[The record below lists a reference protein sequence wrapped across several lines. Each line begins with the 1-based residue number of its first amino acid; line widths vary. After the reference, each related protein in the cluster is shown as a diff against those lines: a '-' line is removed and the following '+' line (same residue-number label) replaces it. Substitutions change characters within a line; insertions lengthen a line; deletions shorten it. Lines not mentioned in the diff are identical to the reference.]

1 MLMALTNT
9 QFQSIIIFLALS
21 IVIGNSAPSGG
32 LTVEENQKR
41 LDSCGGD
48 ALPTPSR
55 NTDGVS
61 ISKKA
66 KIAWLTCLINGMS
79 LTTASIISSRHIITS
94 SFLVIDGISWRWSIS
109 GEQVKFSDCMN
120 GMDLEVPQREHQ
132 RVFLKHLTTNGDAR
146 IVRAFILGICDPEKK
161 TLVGPSPPFRL
172 MVAELDQN
180 LEEKVPCLADDTT
193 EILHGSIFDKYGS
206 ALVPTYQGA
215 KDVDITHRKLKLQLG
230 KKSDNPDLMLTEAY
244 HDNATFAAALTKID
258 NNKRSTIIG
267 IGTQGIPRG
276 KYQNTSSFFNIVH
289 YQHRICDLVGICPKG
304 TGKLT
309 QAEDTVRAENCGKDH
324 LDPTVASSVL
334 SQQWYGSLKYKG
346 SNNVFPA
353 IMISSR
359 HLLASAEILEKW
371 GRDVVD
377 GKCANGI
384 KYIEVHKTLFNGLEV
399 GVESARFKTSSPSI
413 LRGFILLVCDVNV
426 KSEVQ
431 EGNVNYPMVL
441 ELNGV
446 YEGSSPCLWIDISTS
461 SDPSTQIESSL
472 DSFDTVNM
480 QFIDRKI
487 WIENP
492 EKHNHK
498 LNQFLPYII
507 ENSGTGGALVE
518 ITNGRTLLL
527 GLGGSNSRKA
537 SDKKMFYNMIK
548 LHDALCPMVGIC
560 KKVTTVI
567 VPKTT
572 TTTTTTTTPSL
583 KPSATFQNSKANAT
597 TISDTP
603 QPITFPTSAPTTAPE
618 YSDLV
623 EIPNRRPEI
632 DVDQE
637 YEEYLAQKKA
647 SEADYVD
654 VDDDIVVTPSG
665 GLTVEE
671 NQKRLD
677 SCGGDALPTPSVNR
691 TGLPLPKQAT
701 RLAWLTC
708 LMHNNSQHRRHKQY
722 SNPTTASIIPS
733 RHIITSSSLVIDV
746 NWKWL
751 KSNGQVKFSDCPN
764 GMDLEVP
771 EEELKSLF
779 LNYLIK
785 PASEKDQRVAKI
797 VRAYI
802 LGICD
807 PKKGSLVGP
816 NPPFKPMTD
825 ISEENI
831 LDTYGFRYV
840 NSSVQQSASVMT
852 HRKLKLVQKSY
863 KPHLMLTEA
872 YHDNTTFAAALTKID
887 NNKRSTII
895 GIGTQGIPRGKYQN
909 TSSFFNIVHYQHRIC
924 DLVGICPK
932 GTGKLAPAEDSAR
945 AENCGKDHLDPTVAS
960 SVLSQQW
967 YGSLKYKGSNNVFP
981 AIMIS
986 SRHLLAST
994 EVFKDYE
1001 QFYQKSIDMQCSGET
1016 YYNVVSNQLLSRL
1029 KVTIAQFKTPATF
1042 ILRAYVLRYCGA
1054 TSAVQI
1060 GHMSYPMILE
1070 VNQKYQGSPPCLW
1083 NDPAIQLEPSLVNYD
1098 TANMKFFYDDILLPN
1113 PEKYTHYIDVNT
1125 NRSGSGGALVKF
1137 TDGREILLGIG
1148 GSNERKSPQ
1157 TICFYSTVL
1166 LHDAL
1171 CSMLGICKKLTTVI
1185 VPKTTTTTTTTTT
1198 PSLKPS
1204 ATFQNSKA
1212 NATTI
1217 SDNPQPITFPTSAP
1231 TTAPEYSDLVEIP
1244 NRRPEIDV
1252 DQEYEEYLA

>member
-21 IVIGNSAPSGG
+21 IVIGNSPPSGG
-32 LTVEENQKR
+32 LTAEENQKR

-61 ISKKA
+61 ISTKT
-66 KIAWLTCLINGMS
+66 KIAWLTCAWINGMS

-120 GMDLEVPQREHQ
+120 GMDLEVPQRERQ
-132 RVFLKHLTTNGDAR
+132 SIYLNQLPTIGVAN
-146 IVRAFILGICDPEKK
+146 IVRAFILGVCDPEKK

-193 EILHGSIFDKYGS
+193 EILHGSIFDTYGS

-304 TGKLT
+304 TGNLT
-309 QAEDTVRAENCGKDH
+309 QAEDTVRAENCG
-324 LDPTVASSVL
+324 
-334 SQQWYGSLKYKG
+334 
-346 SNNVFPA
+346 
-353 IMISSR
+353 
-359 HLLASAEILEKW
+359 
-371 GRDVVD
+371 RD
-377 GKCANGI
+377 K
-384 KYIEVHKTLFNGLEV
+384 
-399 GVESARFKTSSPSI
+399 
-413 LRGFILLVCDVNV
+413 
-426 KSEVQ
+426 
-431 EGNVNYPMVL
+431 
-441 ELNGV
+441 LN
-446 YEGSSPCLWIDISTS
+446 
-461 SDPSTQIESSL
+461 PSTQIESSL

-537 SDKKMFYNMIK
+537 SDKEMFYNMIK

-618 YSDLV
+618 YSDLL

-632 DVDQE
+632 DVDEE

-654 VDDDIVVTPSG
+654 VDDDIVMLMALTNTQFQSIIIFLALSIVIGNSAPSG

-671 NQKRLD
+671 NQKRLN

-691 TGLPLPKQAT
+691 TGLPLPKQPT

-722 SNPTTASIIPS
+722 SNPTTASIISS

-807 PKKGSLVGP
+807 PKKGSLVDP
-816 NPPFKPMTD
+816 NPPFKPMVAELEQNL
-825 ISEENI
+825 EENVPC
-831 LDTYGFRYV
+831 LAD
-840 NSSVQQSASVMT
+840 
-852 HRKLKLVQKSY
+852 
-863 KPHLMLTEA
+863 
-872 YHDNTTFAAALTKID
+872 AALTKID

-909 TSSFFNIVHYQHRIC
+909 TSSFFNIVHYQYRIC
-924 DLVGICPK
+924 ALVGICPK
-932 GTGKLAPAEDSAR
+932 GTGKLTPAEDSTR
-945 AENCGKDHLDPTVAS
+945 AENCGKDHLDPRVAS

-1001 QFYQKSIDMQCSGET
+1001 QFYQKWIDMQCSGGT

-1029 KVTIAQFKTPATF
+1029 EMTIAQFKTPATF

-1054 TSAVQI
+1054 TSVDQK

-1125 NRSGSGGALVKF
+1125 NRSGSGGALVQF
-1137 TDGREILLGIG
+1137 TDGRKILLGIG

-1157 TICFYSTVL
+1157 TICFYSMVL

-1171 CSMLGICKKLTTVI
+1171 CPMVGICKKLTTVI

-1204 ATFQNSKA
+1204 ATFQNPKA

-1217 SDNPQPITFPTSAP
+1217 SDTPQPITFPTSAP

-1252 DQEYEEYLA
+1252 DEEYEEYLAQKKASEADYVDVDDDIVVSRDFFTDRGKEGKVELSILSLISVILLFQ